1 MLVVSFNPTVFTP
14 INNRRLAGMTVIF
27 PVISA
32 LAGPSVFQ
40 EAPFSP
46 SLCPLTASSEA
57 LGCQAGMPSGLPLV
71 HLHPISVVEPGGMS
85 MLPASVRDRL
95 SPTRKEKL
103 WCKVCLHLHLEQGGM
118 PPVERGC
125 WSLFF
130 FLSLSLTDG
139 S

>member
-57 LGCQAGMPSGLPLV
+57 LGCQAGMPVMRQVLGGHRAAKRSWGA
-71 HLHPISVVEPGGMS
+71 LHPPVPPGA
-85 MLPASVRDRL
+85 PWQ
-95 SPTRKEKL
+95 P
-103 WCKVCLHLHLEQGGM
+103 
-118 PPVERGC
+118 
-125 WSLFF
+125 
-130 FLSLSLTDG
+130 
-139 S
+139 